1 MTVTRALLL
10 FARADVGAIEGWFR
24 VEDGRV
30 IARDM
35 ALDHLP
41 SLEPDER
48 LILILQGDEV
58 AIRWIELPALT
69 YAQAAAA
76 ARLAIADHSIG
87 APDSLHVAIGD
98 VHGGRRMVATI
109 DADLLRQWIGWAQA
123 IGIDPDHVV
132 PLPLLL
138 AYGEGAPRLWDR
150 PGLSVVR
157 GHDHAFAVEPDL
169 APTILGTIA
178 PEPMDD
184 ARFEAELPA
193 ALAVLPL
200 DLRQGRFARRRVWRV
215 DDAWKRR
222 MRRLAI
228 AAAIL
233 IVAVPIARVGRIGI
247 DGWLMDQEASR
258 IARLALGRESLPE
271 GAQTAMSLRAEG
283 LRGPGMGFPN
293 GAALLFDAVKLT
305 PNVEL
310 TDLDFSAEG
319 VLTASVTG
327 ASAADVSA
335 LVGRLSQSGL
345 AIETL
350 PGGDANR
357 STLRIRRA

>member
-30 IARDM
+30 VARDM

-41 SLEPDER
+41 PLQPDER

-69 YAQAAAA
+69 DAQAAAA
-76 ARLAIADHSIG
+76 ARLAIADHNIG
-87 APDSLHVAIGD
+87 APDTLHVAIGE

-109 DADLLRQWIGWAQA
+109 DADLLGRWLAWAQA
-123 IGIDPDHVV
+123 IGIDPDHII

-138 AYGEGAPRLWDR
+138 AYGEGAPRIWTR

-157 GHDHAFAVEPDL
+157 GHDHAFAVDPDL
-169 APTILGTIA
+169 APVILGA
-178 PEPMDD
+178 VEAEAMDD
-184 ARFEAELPA
+184 AQFEAELPA
-193 ALAVLPL
+193 ALAVLPI
-200 DLRQGRFARRRVWRV
+200 DLRQGRFVRRRVWRI

-222 MRRLAI
+222 MKRLAI

-233 IVAVPIARVGRIGI
+233 LVAIPIARIGRIAF
-247 DGWLMDQEASR
+247 DGWRMEREASR
-258 IARLALGRESLPE
+258 VARLALGRESLPE
-271 GAQTAMSLRAEG
+271 GPHAAMTARAEA
-283 LRGPGMGFPN
+283 LRGPGMGFSN
-293 GAALLFDAVKLT
+293 GAALLFDAVRQT

-319 VLTASVTG
+319 VLTASVAG

-345 AIETL
+345 AIESL

>member
-30 IARDM
+30 VARDT

-41 SLEPDER
+41 PLEPDER
-48 LILILQGDEV
+48 IILVLQGDEV
-58 AIRWIELPALT
+58 TIRWIELPALT
-69 YAQAAAA
+69 DAQAAAA
-76 ARLAIADHSIG
+76 ARIAIAEHSIG
-87 APDSLHVAIGD
+87 APDTLHVAIGD
-98 VHGGRRMVATI
+98 VHGGRRMVATV
-109 DADLLRQWIGWAQA
+109 DADLLQQWIGWAQA
-123 IGIDPDHVV
+123 IRLDLHHVV

-138 AYGEGAPRLWDR
+138 AYGDGAPRLWDR

-169 APTILGTIA
+169 AHAILCTIV

-200 DLRQGRFARRRVWRV
+200 DLRQGRFARRRAWRI

-222 MRRLAI
+222 MKRLAI

-233 IVAVPIARVGRIGI
+233 LVAIPVARIGRIAF
-247 DGWLMDQEASR
+247 DGWRMEREASR
-258 IARLALGRESLPE
+258 VARLALGRESLPE
-271 GAQTAMSLRAEG
+271 GANAAMTMRAEA
-283 LRGPGMGFPN
+283 LRGPGIGFPG
-293 GAALLFDAVKLT
+293 GAAMLFGAVRQT

-357 STLRIRRA
+357 STIRIRRA